1 MPYASIVDRVRGRQR
16 TEALGFCFNL
26 FSEEPAHTGEAE
38 PKGLFAF
45 RDRQGALADGLNGL
59 NPRNTTG
66 VRFTLHDRG
75 GLSER
80 DRRKLGPSGESNAQP
95 IESLPLGALG
105 GVLMAVHCVCV
116 VAFRPFYSMQ
126 TMRHCTAFKASLGE
140 GRSSGITLAR
150 TMEKR

>member
-1 MPYASIVDRVRGRQR
+1 MPYASIVDRDGGRH
-16 TEALGFCFNL
+16 EAISFCFQPFNGW
-26 FSEEPAHTGEAE
+26 PAVTGGAE
-38 PKGLFAF
+38 PDGFFAF
-45 RDRQGALADGLNGL
+45 RDRQGALADGLHGL

-105 GVLMAVHCVCV
+105 GCFDG
-116 VAFRPFYSMQ
+116 VAASWGRSQREWVAP
-126 TMRHCTAFKASLGE
+126 TAWGCGTPSKHPLGE